1 MDNRKNFVEI
11 LKKNS
16 RDARSKA
23 KEIRT
28 LAASQKTREE
38 ADLYLQQATEEEAKA
53 KGYLRQAELLS
64 DLGL

>member
-1 MDNRKNFVEI
+1 MDSRKNFVEI

-23 KEIRT
+23 KEFRT

-38 ADLYLQQATEEEAKA
+38 ADLYLQQVTEEEAKA